1 MKQVKISAFALAL
14 IACAPLAAFAQGIAG
29 NWELTLDTP
38 QGANTVNLTLT
49 QAGDKVTG
57 TLSTP
62 MGALEVAGT
71 ATGAD
76 WKATGNIDA
85 GGATLEMGFTG
96 KVTGDTQSGS
106 VKFGDFGEFPFTGKR
121 AGASAAAAPATA
133 AAPPAA
139 APRAAAAPAAA
150 AVGAAASAGNISGK
164 WDVMLSIPGA
174 GDLPALVTIT
184 QSADK
189 VTGMISS
196 QAGGDVAISGTMT
209 GNALKLQF
217 TAQTPNGEIPVTMTG
232 TLAAGAFTGKAT
244 IEGLGEADWTGK
256 RAQQ

>member
-1 MKQVKISAFALAL
+1 MKQVKISAFVLAL
-14 IACAPLAAFAQGIAG
+14 VACAPLAAFAQGIAG
-29 NWELTLDTP
+29 DWELTLDTP

-49 QAGDKVTG
+49 QAGDKITG
-57 TLSTP
+57 TLSSP
-62 MGALEVAGT
+62 MGAVQIAGT

-85 GGATLEMGFTG
+85 GGAALEMGFTG
-96 KVTGDTQSGS
+96 KIAGDTQTGS

-121 AGASAAAAPATA
+121 AGAKATGAPAAAAAAAAPAVAASTA
-133 AAPPAA
+133 
-139 APRAAAAPAAA
+139 
-150 AVGAAASAGNISGK
+150 GGAASAGNISGK
-164 WDVMLSIPGA
+164 WDVMLSVPGA

-184 QSADK
+184 QAAEK
-189 VTGMISS
+189 VTGTISS
-196 QAGGDVAISGTMT
+196 AAGGDVAIAGTMT

-217 TAQTPNGEIPVTMTG
+217 TAETPNGNIPVTMTG